1 MGSGGGD
8 DFGSG
13 SGGFLLASVIY
24 TSRLDLLPLRVEY
37 ADETARVL
45 GDPSLHAFIG
55 GEPEIPEGLRAR
67 YARLV
72 AGAPEPNVSWLNWVV
87 RLRGDGCLVGTV
99 QATVR
104 HSPDRVLAE
113 VAWVVGTSWQGH
125 GIGREAGRGLVEWL
139 VRQGVDQVVAHVHP
153 DHHASA
159 AVAASAGL
167 RSTGRLHDGEIR

>member
-1 MGSGGGD
+1 MGGA
-8 DFGSG
+8 FP
-13 SGGFLLASVIY
+13 ASVIG

-37 ADETARVL
+37 AEEMARVL

-55 GEPEIPEGLRAR
+55 GRPETPEGLRAR
-67 YARLV
+67 YERLV
-72 AGAPEPNVSWLNWVV
+72 AGAPEAGVSWLNWVV
-87 RLRGDGCLVGTV
+87 RVRGDGCLAGTV

-104 HSPDRVLAE
+104 HSPDHVLAE
-113 VAWVVGTSWQGH
+113 VAWVVGTPWQGR
-125 GIGREAGRGLVEWL
+125 GVGREAGRGLVEWL

-167 RSTGRLHDGEIR
+167 RSTGRLHDGEVRWEWRRV